1 MERSSL
7 FASSLATNN
16 FLRSSRWD
24 GTESSLINR
33 VSSTVVELS
42 FSSFERQNCW
52 NLFTGREGMK
62 QLSRSGYA
70 QRVFRSWERE
80 RTLFRRSVTRECSLL
95 LTEGR
100 GRIKKSDYQIST
112 HKARFTRCNARSI
125 VEREREKERGGGR
138 KEKKEEKNSGVRTCV
153 FDNVN
158 WRRSPPAGGEP
169 RFLIILT
176 RADDDSKSK
185 HLSS

>member
-169 RFLIILT
+169 F
-176 RADDDSKSK
+176 
-185 HLSS
+185 

>member
-125 VEREREKERGGGR
+125 VERERERKKEEEGGR
-138 KEKKEEKNSGVRTCV
+138 KRRKKKTVVSGHVSSITLIG
-153 FDNVN
+153 DD
-158 WRRSPPAGGEP
+158 PPLREGNLG
-169 RFLIILT
+169 F
-176 RADDDSKSK
+176 
-185 HLSS
+185 